1 MMETLALSHAG
12 LAVNQ
17 CKFPKING
25 GSEIHNMAFI
35 LASVFADQ
43 YEPGLTYAQHL
54 FHNRKDKCLPQVNTG
69 QPLISIHN
77 SLLQPHQI
85 YDFQISSCTIII
97 KITFHDTCSR
107 EDLKRIDKKFQACL
121 TIQRD
126 ITKYLLHNFLFSFGG
141 LTSKLNPCKND

>member
-25 GSEIHNMAFI
+25 GSEIHNIIHPCECVCRSIQAR
-35 LASVFADQ
+35 ADF
-43 YEPGLTYAQHL
+43 AQHL
-54 FHNRKDKCLPQVNTG
+54 FHNRKDKCLPQVNMG